1 MIIFIGYAQHNVI
14 KTGYTTFFKK
24 KKLGIQLT
32 NDFSFLALPNRALIQ
47 KQYHKPLPFLFQQC
61 PALTDDFYILK
72 LQALRS
78 GQAVHHLLV
87 TVTPPAPAIVPLP
100 GIS

>member
-1 MIIFIGYAQHNVI
+1 MLSKLGIQLFS
-14 KTGYTTFFKK
+14 K

>member
-1 MIIFIGYAQHNVI
+1 MLS
-14 KTGYTTFFKK
+14 
-24 KKLGIQLT
+24 KLGIQLT
-32 NDFSFLALPNRALIQ
+32 NDFTFLSFFFEGDDFPFLALPNWALTQ
-47 KQYHKPLPFLFQQC
+47 KQHHKPLPFSFQQC
-61 PALTDDFYILK
+61 PALTEDFYILK

-87 TVTPPAPAIVPLP
+87 TITPPAPAIVPLP

>member
-14 KTGYTTFFKK
+14 KTGYTTYD
-24 KKLGIQLT
+24 
-32 NDFSFLALPNRALIQ
+32 DFPFLALSNWALIQ
-47 KQYHKPLPFLFQQC
+47 KQYHKALPFSFQQC
-61 PALTDDFYILK
+61 PALTEDFYILK